1 MMMGD
6 QIAMIKNMPEEQ
18 RHLPQSPVY
27 LNLCHKLHV
36 YEKSYEKER
45 LFYEARHWKVIK
57 KTLLSKWKHP
67 YPF

>member
-1 MMMGD
+1 
-6 QIAMIKNMPEEQ
+6 MPEEQ
-18 RHLPQSPVY
+18 RYLPQSPIY
-27 LNLCHKLHV
+27 LNLCHELHV

-45 LFYEARHWKVIK
+45 LFYERITEARHWKVIK